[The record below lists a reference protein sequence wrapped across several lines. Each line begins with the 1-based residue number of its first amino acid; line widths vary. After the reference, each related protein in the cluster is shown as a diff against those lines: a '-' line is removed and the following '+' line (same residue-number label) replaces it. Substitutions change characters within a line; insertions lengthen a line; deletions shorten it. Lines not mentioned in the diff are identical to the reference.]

1 MSHFALTYDADPM
14 RRNQFLSAARHTLAS
29 LPGVAVQFA
38 EVGHLAVVWSHGKNT
53 PLSVES
59 SPDAFSLLLG
69 YALTEAGERLNAS
82 RILELW
88 KAGSHEL
95 DTLDGYFLGVAC
107 NSDNALSVMCDPLG
121 LFPVYYSVRGDVLV
135 VGSSPACCL
144 AHPSCPAVLDVRGL
158 AGILLINGLMD
169 GRTLAEGVTRLKF
182 GHCLAW
188 DPEHGV
194 REREIF
200 RLQCVDTWQNM
211 SHDVILKYAEEMMRK
226 SVQRH
231 CPPGEETA
239 LLLSGG
245 LDSRV
250 MAAFLSDEG
259 VSYKPFT
266 WGRPDDFEM
275 RAARAVADK
284 LGLPLT
290 VDEYEPSP
298 EALLKLARQTAQWS
312 AAPGG
317 YGAFGEKEGNDSKLV
332 VAAPFFWSG
341 FVFDLTLGGL
351 CMPPFPS
358 QAQTPIDFETALFQ
372 CENKWGIAPDV
383 LKRLMRPVLA
393 EADVDALVAEWK
405 ETHLLPEFSE
415 RQKGFFSFLLVRA
428 RYHLGSEL
436 YRLST
441 QSWPLLPFLERQQLQ
456 FLFNLEDAHLE
467 WRRLEMR
474 LLRKVS
480 VHLLDVPFDTNS
492 FRFGRLQAKK
502 SNAYASWGLKLKDR
516 LKSHVLKW
524 YWIVW
529 KRSDPRRY
537 YRLFDLNAPQWHAV
551 REAAEPLRGMASGVF
566 DPCVLQELLPSYDV
580 PFKHGKPFA
589 EGTSCR
595 NLLGVLFWL
604 EQHPQAFPQE
614 AKNKDAHSYS

>member
-1 MSHFALTYDADPM
+1 MSHFALTCDPDPV
-14 RRNQFLSAARHTLAS
+14 RREQFVSASRHVLAL
-29 LPGVAVQFA
+29 LPGMEVQSA
-38 EVGHLAVVWSHGKNT
+38 EVGHLAVVWSYGKNT

-59 SPDAFSLLLG
+59 SSNAFSLLLG
-69 YALTEAGERLNAS
+69 YALTEAGERLNAW

-88 KAGSHEL
+88 KAGSQEL
-95 DTLDGYFLGVAC
+95 DTLDGYFLGVA
-107 NSDNALSVMCDPLG
+107 SSADGALSVMCDPLG

-144 AHPSCPAVLDVRGL
+144 AHPACPAVLDVRGL

-169 GRTLAEGVTRLKF
+169 GRTLVQGVTRLKF
-182 GHCLAW
+182 GHCLEW
-188 DPEHGV
+188 NTEHGV

-200 RLQCVDTWQNM
+200 RLQCENTWQNM
-211 SHDVILKYAEEMMRK
+211 SHDAILKHAEEMMRK

-231 CPPGEETA
+231 CPPGAETA

-250 MAAFLSDEG
+250 MAAVLSDEKIP
-259 VSYKPFT
+259 YKPFT

-284 LGLPLT
+284 LGLPLM
-290 VDEYEPSP
+290 VDEYEASH
-298 EALLKLARQTAQWS
+298 EEFVGLVRQTAQWS
-312 AAPGG
+312 AVPGG
-317 YGAFGEKEGNDSKLV
+317 SGGFGEKEGNDSKLAV
-332 VAAPFFWSG
+332 TAPFFWSG

-372 CENKWGIAPDV
+372 CENKWGIAPDA

-393 EADVDALVAEWK
+393 EADVDALVAGWK
-405 ETHLLPEFSE
+405 ETLLFPGLSE

-436 YRLST
+436 HRLSGH
-441 QSWPLLPFLERQQLQ
+441 SWPLLPFLERQQLQ
-456 FLFNLEDAHLE
+456 FLFNLESAHLE
-467 WRRLEMR
+467 RRRLEME
-474 LLRKVS
+474 LLRKMNMRF
-480 VHLLDVPFDTNS
+480 LDVPFDTNS

-502 SNAYASWGLKLKDR
+502 SSAYASWGLKVKDR
-516 LKSHVLKW
+516 LMSHALKW
-524 YWIVW
+524 YWMAW

-537 YRLFDLNAPQWHAV
+537 YRQYDLNAPQWHAV
-551 REAAEPLRGMASGVF
+551 REAVESLRVRTSGLF
-566 DPCVLQELLPSYDV
+566 DPCELQAFLPPCEV
-580 PFKHGKPFA
+580 PFRHVKPFA
-589 EGTSCR
+589 EGTSCK
-595 NLLGVLFWL
+595 NVMGVLIWL
-604 EQHPQAFPQE
+604 DQNPQAFLQE
-614 AKNKDAHSYS
+614 KN